1 MRSNFPM
8 DFFEHQERA
17 RKKSGVLLLYF
28 LIAVALIVVAV
39 YLVCV
44 LFLYWGKIRDAENM
58 SLAIRW
64 WYPELFA
71 GVGVGTLGLV
81 LIGSLFKT
89 LALRSGGEA
98 VAGMLG
104 GLPIDPETR
113 EPDQRKILNVVE
125 EMSIASGVPRPPIF
139 LLDDEGG
146 INAFAAG
153 YSPSDAVIGVTRGC
167 IEQLNRDEL
176 QGVVAHEFSHILNGD
191 MRINIRLVG
200 LLHGI
205 LLIAMIGEVL
215 MRSSIHSGRRSSRR
229 SGDRDGGGAIMI
241 LLLGLALM
249 IIGYVGV
256 FFGKLIKSAVSRQR
270 EYLADASAVQ
280 FTRNP
285 AGIAGALK
293 KIGGFVKGSRIKNA
307 HAEEASHFFFGDGVR
322 HVYFNALAT
331 HPPIGERIRRIDP
344 SFELPAKPKEEEEEV
359 WVTEFDR
366 KRTEQVTSQ
375 MSAQQWEGCVA
386 LAPAAFVAQTGA
398 PSPKHLDYAHRV
410 RESLP
415 SELVEGAR
423 DAFGA
428 RAIVYGLLLDA
439 DKEFRQSQLNYL
451 AENAEAGVMR
461 DLRRIGPEIR
471 NLGVEF
477 RLPLIDLCLP
487 GLKGLS
493 ENQYKNF
500 RENVR
505 NLVHADRRLSL
516 FEFALGRILMRHLDP
531 HFFGLKRN
539 VVRYKRFEPVK
550 GDVAKVLSTLAHLS
564 SRDPEGSEAAY
575 RTAIAGLDLK
585 SPAPAMAPQSD
596 CSLSALS
603 KSLENLVK
611 VAPRLKKKIL
621 EACAEIILADREVE
635 VKEAE
640 LLRVVA
646 DSLDCP
652 VPPLIPVNS

>member
-1 MRSNFPM
+1 M

-28 LIAVALIVVAV
+28 LIAVTLIVLAV
-39 YLVCV
+39 YLVIV
-44 LFLYWGKIRDAENM
+44 LFFYAQKIRDPENM
-58 SLAIRW
+58 SLAVRW

-71 GVGVGTLGLV
+71 GVSVGTLGLV
-81 LIGSLFKT
+81 LLGSAFKT
-89 LALRSGGEA
+89 ISLRSGGAA

-113 EPDQRKILNVVE
+113 DVDQRKILNVVE
-125 EMSIASGVPRPPIF
+125 EMSIASGVPRPPVF
-139 LLDDEGG
+139 LLEEESG

-153 YSPSDAVIGVTRGC
+153 YNPSDAVIGVTKGC
-167 IEQLNRDEL
+167 IQELSRDEL
-176 QGVVAHEFSHILNGD
+176 QGVIAHEFSHILNGD

-205 LLIAMIGEVL
+205 LLIAMIGEIL
-215 MRSSIHSGRRSSRR
+215 MRSSFNSGSRRRRS
-229 SGDRDGGGAIMI
+229 DKDGGGALMI
-241 LLLGLALM
+241 LLFGLALLT
-249 IIGYVGV
+249 IGYVGV

-270 EYLADASAVQ
+270 EFLADASAVQ

-331 HPPIGERIRRIDP
+331 HPPIEERIRRIDP
-344 SFELPAKPKEEEEEV
+344 SFELPEKPKEEEEV
-359 WVTEFDR
+359 WLTEFDR
-366 KRTEQVTSQ
+366 KRTVQVTSQ
-375 MSAQQWEGCVA
+375 MSSPRWEGRVG

-398 PSPKHLDYAHRV
+398 PSPKHLDYAHRM

-415 SELVEGAR
+415 NELIEGAR

-428 RAIVYGLLLDA
+428 RAIVYGLLLDP
-439 DKEFRQSQLNYL
+439 DKEVRQGQLDYL
-451 AENAEAGVMR
+451 AENAEPGVLR
-461 DLRRIGPEIR
+461 DLRTVGPEIR
-471 NLGVEF
+471 DLSPVY

-487 GLKGLS
+487 GLKRLS
-493 ENQYKNF
+493 ENQYRNF

-505 NLVHADRRLSL
+505 NLVHADRRLNL
-516 FEFALGRILMRHLDP
+516 FEFVLGRILVRHLDP
-531 HFFGLKRN
+531 HFFGIQRN
-539 VVRYKRFEPVK
+539 VIRYKKLEPVK
-550 GDVAKVLSTLAHLS
+550 EDLSVVLSTLAHLS
-564 SRDPEGSEAAY
+564 SRNPEQSEEVY
-575 RTAIAGLDLK
+575 HRAIADLDLR
-585 SPAPAMAPQSD
+585 APQPSMTPQSE
-596 CSLSALS
+596 CNLSALA
-603 KSLENLVK
+603 KAIDNLAK
-611 VAPRLKKKIL
+611 VAPMLKKKIL
-621 EACAEIILADREVE
+621 QGCAEIILSDRKVD

-652 VPPLIPVNS
+652 VPPLLPED